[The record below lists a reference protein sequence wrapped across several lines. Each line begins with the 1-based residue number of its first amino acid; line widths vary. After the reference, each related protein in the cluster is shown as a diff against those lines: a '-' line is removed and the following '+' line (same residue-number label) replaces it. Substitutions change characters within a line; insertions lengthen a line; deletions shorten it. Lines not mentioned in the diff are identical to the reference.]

1 MSPDLLTSIQVSLA
15 TNPTYALVFW
25 LLVLGIIAFIGMEVT
40 RFILHRVYLVSHAME
55 KKVYQIRVPKEGA
68 KKEEEE
74 KSSKKDYKELIAVM
88 DAFYTALGH
97 VRSRNRFKA
106 YFFGREDHVSLEMV
120 SVDGLIKF
128 YAVVPRFL
136 VQFFQQQLHA
146 QYPSATIVDMEDFNL
161 FRPKGAIFSAP
172 ILVSKDSIFPF
183 KTYKKME
190 SDPLN
195 GLTNAL
201 AKVEKNQTA
210 MIQLLV
216 RTAPHGWGERGHHL
230 ARRMQQGKGV
240 QELQHNIWKKIAHTI
255 IVEIGAVFSSRS
267 SQQQQQ
273 SNQTPAHMYK
283 HSPLEQELIKAL
295 DEKCGKTGF
304 EVNMRVVT
312 CADQPHVAKMHL
324 YNIVH
329 AFGQYSG
336 PESGI
341 SFAKQRFFSKR
352 RLLKSVIYRSFSQRK
367 KHKILLSSEE
377 LASIF
382 HLPLSTTETPNIEWL
397 KARTAPPPHN
407 VPREGILLG
416 ESVFR
421 GKRIPIRML
430 RDDRRRHMYIIGTT
444 GTGKSTIM
452 VNMMI
457 QDIKNGEGCCL
468 IDPHGEAV
476 EAILR
481 NIPPER
487 ADDVILFDPGDTERP
502 MGLNM
507 LEVHGEAEKDF
518 ATGEMISI
526 FYKLV
531 SDPSMIGPM
540 FEHYMRNAML
550 TLMSD
555 INNPNTI
562 VEIPR
567 ILTDKEFQ
575 KFQLK
580 HVTDP
585 IIRAFWEKEL
595 PQTSGQTKG
604 EMLPYL
610 VSKIGAFIEN
620 TMMRNIIGQPRS
632 SFDFSDIMNNQKIF
646 LANLSKGKIGEMNMK
661 LLGMIL
667 VTKLQMAAFERVNI
681 PQDQR
686 KDFFLYMD
694 EFQNFITDS
703 IATILS
709 EARKYKLNLVMAHQ
723 YVAQLSPKQGD
734 TKVRDAVF
742 GNVGTLAVYR
752 VGVDDAEMIAKQ
764 LAPTFNEFDVMNVEA
779 YTAYV
784 KLMVKNEQARPFSMK
799 VPKDPDGDMKIAEA
813 IKQLSRYKFGRDKAI
828 VEAEIFEKSKLGGED
843 EKDDDWDI

>member
-1 MSPDLLTSIQVSLA
+1 MEGSIFSSIQIMLV

-25 LLVLGIIAFIGMEVT
+25 LLALGIIGYGVMLVV
-40 RFILHRVYLVSHAME
+40 RFVLRRASMVSHAME
-55 KKVYQIRVPKEGA
+55 KKVFQIRVPKEGA

-88 DAFYTALGH
+88 EAFYSALGH

-106 YFFGREDHVSLEMV
+106 YFLGREDHLSLEMV
-120 SVDGLIKF
+120 VMDGLIRF

-146 QYPSATIVDMEDFNL
+146 QYPSASITDAEDFNI
-161 FRPKGAIFSAP
+161 FRPRGVIFSAP
-172 ILVSKDSIFPF
+172 MLVSKDTIFPF
-183 KTYKKME
+183 KTYKKMD

-195 GLTNAL
+195 GITNAL

-216 RTAPHGWGERGHHL
+216 RTAPHGWGERGHRL
-230 ARRMQQGKGV
+230 ARRMQQGKGL
-240 QELQHNIWKKIAHTI
+240 QELHSNVWKKIAHTI
-255 IVEIGAVFSSRS
+255 ISEIGAMFSSRS
-267 SQQQQQ
+267 SHQQQNQ
-273 SNQTPAHMYK
+273 QTPAHMYK
-283 HSPLEQELIKAL
+283 HSPLEQELIKGI
-295 DEKCGKTGF
+295 DEKCGKVGF
-304 EVNMRVVT
+304 EVNMRAVT
-312 CADQPHVAKMHL
+312 CADQAHVAKMHL

-329 AFGQYSG
+329 AFGQYTG
-336 PESGI
+336 QESGI
-341 SFAKQRFFSKR
+341 TFAKQRIFSKR
-352 RLLKSVIYRSFSQRK
+352 RLLKSIIYRSFIGRK
-367 KHKILLSSEE
+367 KQKFILSSEE

-397 KARTAPPPHN
+397 KARVAPPPHN
-407 VPREGILLG
+407 VPKEGILLG

-421 GKRIPIRML
+421 GRHIPIRML
-430 RDDRRRHMYIIGTT
+430 PDDRRRHMYIIGTT

-487 ADDVILFDPGDTERP
+487 ADDVILFDPGDTDRP

-507 LEVHGEAEKDF
+507 LEVHAESEKDF
-518 ATGEMISI
+518 ATGEMIAI

-555 INNPNTI
+555 VNNPNTI

-709 EARKYKLNLVMAHQ
+709 EARKYKLNLIMAHQ

-752 VGVDDAEMIAKQ
+752 VGVDDSEMIAKQ

-799 VPKDPDGDMKIAEA
+799 VPRDPSGDQKIAEA

-843 EKDDDWDI
+843 ESDDDWDI

>member
-40 RFILHRVYLVSHAME
+40 RFVLHRVYLVSHAME

-146 QYPSATIVDMEDFNL
+146 QYPSATIIDTTDFNL

-295 DEKCGKTGF
+295 DEKCSKTGF

-341 SFAKQRFFSKR
+341 NFAKQRIFSKR
-352 RLLKSVIYRSFSQRK
+352 RLLKSVIYRSFSERK

-382 HLPLSTTETPNIEWL
+382 HLPLSTTETPSI
-397 KARTAPPPHN
+397 
-407 VPREGILLG
+407 
-416 ESVFR
+416 
-421 GKRIPIRML
+421 
-430 RDDRRRHMYIIGTT
+430 DRQ
-444 GTGKSTIM
+444 ST
-452 VNMMI
+452 
-457 QDIKNGEGCCL
+457 
-468 IDPHGEAV
+468 
-476 EAILR
+476 R
-481 NIPPER
+481 
-487 ADDVILFDPGDTERP
+487 
-502 MGLNM
+502 LN
-507 LEVHGEAEKDF
+507 
-518 ATGEMISI
+518 
-526 FYKLV
+526 
-531 SDPSMIGPM
+531 
-540 FEHYMRNAML
+540 
-550 TLMSD
+550 
-555 INNPNTI
+555 
-562 VEIPR
+562 
-567 ILTDKEFQ
+567 
-575 KFQLK
+575 
-580 HVTDP
+580 
-585 IIRAFWEKEL
+585 
-595 PQTSGQTKG
+595 
-604 EMLPYL
+604 
-610 VSKIGAFIEN
+610 
-620 TMMRNIIGQPRS
+620 
-632 SFDFSDIMNNQKIF
+632 
-646 LANLSKGKIGEMNMK
+646 
-661 LLGMIL
+661 
-667 VTKLQMAAFERVNI
+667 
-681 PQDQR
+681 
-686 KDFFLYMD
+686 
-694 EFQNFITDS
+694 
-703 IATILS
+703 
-709 EARKYKLNLVMAHQ
+709 
-723 YVAQLSPKQGD
+723 
-734 TKVRDAVF
+734 
-742 GNVGTLAVYR
+742 
-752 VGVDDAEMIAKQ
+752 
-764 LAPTFNEFDVMNVEA
+764 
-779 YTAYV
+779 
-784 KLMVKNEQARPFSMK
+784 
-799 VPKDPDGDMKIAEA
+799 
-813 IKQLSRYKFGRDKAI
+813 
-828 VEAEIFEKSKLGGED
+828 
-843 EKDDDWDI
+843 

>member
-1 MSPDLLTSIQVSLA
+1 MEFYITFQRLIFESASFALA
-15 TNPTYALVFW
+15 VFIVGFAVLAWIGLKIARYALHRMTMIQHSLEKRVF
-25 LLVLGIIAFIGMEVT
+25 
-40 RFILHRVYLVSHAME
+40 
-55 KKVYQIRVPKEGA
+55 QIRVPKEGS

-88 DAFYTALGH
+88 EAFYAGIAH

-106 YFFGREDHVSLEMV
+106 YFLGREDHISLEIV
-120 SVDGLIKF
+120 SIGGLIKF
-128 YAVVPRFL
+128 FIVTPKYLA
-136 VQFFQQQLHA
+136 QFFQQQIHA
-146 QYPSATIVDMEDFNL
+146 QYSSASITEEEDFNL
-161 FRPKGAIFSAP
+161 FRPKGVTVTFP
-172 ILVSKDSIFPF
+172 LTVSKDSIMPF
-183 KTYKKME
+183 KTYKKMD

-195 GLTNAL
+195 GLSNAL
-201 AKVEKNQTA
+201 SKIEKNQSA

-216 RTAPHGWGERGHHL
+216 RTAPHGWGHRGQKT
-230 ARRMQQGKGV
+230 ARRMQQGRGIE
-240 QELQHNIWKKIAHTI
+240 ELRSNVWKKMAHT
-255 IVEIGAVFSSRS
+255 AVTEVSHAIFSHSKS
-267 SQQQQQ
+267 AQQQM
-273 SNQTPAHMYK
+273 SSATPAHMYK
-283 HSPLEQELIKAL
+283 HSPIEQELIKGI
-295 DEKCGKTGF
+295 DEKCSKPGF
-304 EVNMRVVT
+304 EVNARLVVS
-312 CADQPHVAKMHL
+312 ADQKHIANMHL
-324 YNIVH
+324 YNLLRS
-329 AFGQYSG
+329 FGQYTG
-336 PESGI
+336 IESGI
-341 SFAKQRFFSKR
+341 SFSKQRFFSKR
-352 RLLKSVIYRSFSQRK
+352 RLLRSVIYRSFVEK
-367 KHKILLSSEE
+367 KKQKFLLSSEE

-382 HLPLSTTETPNIEWL
+382 HLPLSSTETPNIEWL
-397 KARTAPPPHN
+397 KARTAPPPYN
-407 VPREGILLG
+407 IPKEGIFLG

-421 GKRIPIRML
+421 NKRIPIHML
-430 RDDRRRHMYIIGTT
+430 PDDRRRHMYIIGTT

-452 VNMMI
+452 VDMII
-457 QDIKNGEGCCL
+457 QDIKNGEGCCF
-468 IDPHGEAV
+468 IDPHGEAID
-476 EAILR
+476 AILR

-487 ADDVILFDPGDTERP
+487 ADDVIHFDPGDVGRP

-507 LEVHGEAEKDF
+507 LEVHNEAEKDF
-518 ATGEMISI
+518 AAGEMISI

-531 SDPSMIGPM
+531 TDPSMIGPM

-555 INNPNTI
+555 VGSPNTI

-567 ILTDKEFQ
+567 ILTDKDFQ

-620 TMMRNIIGQPRS
+620 TMMRNIIGQSRS
-632 SFDFSDIMNNQKIF
+632 SFDFGDIMNSKKIF
-646 LANLSKGKIGEMNMK
+646 LANLSKGRIGEMNMK

-667 VTKLQMAAFERVNI
+667 VTKLQMAAFERVHI
-681 PQDQR
+681 PPEQR
-686 KDFFLYMD
+686 HDFFLYMD

-709 EARKYKLNLVMAHQ
+709 EARKYRLDLIMAHQ

-742 GNVGTLAVYR
+742 GNVGTLCCYR

-764 LAPTFNEFDVMNVEA
+764 LAPTFNEFDVMNIEA
-779 YTAYV
+779 YTAYI

-799 VPKDPDGDMKIAEA
+799 VPNNPPGDHKIAEA
-813 IKQLSRYKFGRDKAI
+813 LKQLSRYKFGRDKAI
-828 VEAEIFEKSKLGGED
+828 VEAEIYEKSRLGGDD
-843 EKDDDWDI
+843 EGSDDDWDV

>member
-1 MSPDLLTSIQVSLA
+1 MEGGILSSIQITLA

-25 LLVLGIIAFIGMEVT
+25 LLALGIIGYCVMLVV
-40 RFILHRVYLVSHAME
+40 RFVLRRASMVSHAME
-55 KKVYQIRVPKEGA
+55 KKVFQIRVPKEGA

-88 DAFYTALGH
+88 EAFYSALGH

-106 YFFGREDHVSLEMV
+106 YFLGREDHISLEMV
-120 SVDGLIKF
+120 VMDGLIRF

-146 QYPSATIVDMEDFNL
+146 QYPSASITDAEDFNI
-161 FRPKGAIFSAP
+161 FRPRGVIFSAP
-172 ILVSKDSIFPF
+172 MLVSKDTIFPF
-183 KTYKKME
+183 KTYKKMD

-195 GLTNAL
+195 GITNAL

-216 RTAPHGWGERGHHL
+216 RTAPHGWGERGHRL
-230 ARRMQQGKGV
+230 ARRMQQGKGL
-240 QELQHNIWKKIAHTI
+240 QELHSNVWKKIAHTI
-255 IVEIGAVFSSRS
+255 ISEIGAMFSSRS
-267 SQQQQQ
+267 AHQQQ
-273 SNQTPAHMYK
+273 SQQTPAHMYK
-283 HSPLEQELIKAL
+283 HSPLEQELIKGI
-295 DEKCGKTGF
+295 DEKCGKVGF

-312 CADQPHVAKMHL
+312 CADQAHVAKMHL

-329 AFGQYSG
+329 AFGQYTG
-336 PESGI
+336 QESGI
-341 SFAKQRFFSKR
+341 TFSKQRIFSKR
-352 RLLKSVIYRSFSQRK
+352 RLLKSIIYRSFVGRK
-367 KHKILLSSEE
+367 KQKFILSSEE

-397 KARTAPPPHN
+397 KARVAPPPHN
-407 VPREGILLG
+407 VPKEGILLG

-421 GKRIPIRML
+421 GRRIPIHML

-487 ADDVILFDPGDTERP
+487 ADDVILFDPGDTDRP

-507 LEVHGEAEKDF
+507 LEVHGESEKDF
-518 ATGEMISI
+518 ATGEMIAI

-632 SFDFSDIMNNQKIF
+632 SFDFGDIMNNQKIF

-709 EARKYKLNLVMAHQ
+709 EARKYKLNLIMAHQ

-752 VGVDDAEMIAKQ
+752 VGVDDSEMIAKQ

-779 YTAYV
+779 YTTYL

-799 VPKDPDGDMKIAEA
+799 VFRDPPGDQKIAEA

-843 EKDDDWDI
+843 ESDDDWDI